1 MQPHHPREDLID
13 ETAAETFPASDAP
26 AWTVAHA
33 GAPAVI
39 ARSAPLWGDL
49 RQILRADVENLAD
62 CVTPTAAEDY
72 IARAM
77 VEAGRPVL
85 RGPIVPPRHARD
97 VEVELFGRVAES
109 CVVVGTHYGTR
120 LGVESCAVLLAL
132 VRALAAMRPHNTV
145 RIVAF
150 ANDAGLRGADLYLER
165 LQEAGTAVRAMV
177 ALERLGFSRERAPLA
192 LVGDLR
198 DRRLVRAVGATFRAS
213 SPVEARVLV
222 RPRWLPSQRESDA
235 APFRRAGWPAIG
247 VRGRLTFDGMAS
259 AVPGLAAIVGQL
271 AAGNLPTAAPS
282 PA

>member
-1 MQPHHPREDLID
+1 MQPHPPREELID
-13 ETAAETFPASDAP
+13 ETGAETFPASDAP

-33 GAPAVI
+33 GAPAV
-39 ARSAPLWGDL
+39 ALRSTSPWGDL
-49 RQILRADVENLAD
+49 RQVLRDDVEGLAG
-62 CVTPTAAEDY
+62 CETPTTEEEY

-77 VEAGRPVL
+77 VEAGRIVVLGPV
-85 RGPIVPPRHARD
+85 VAPRHARE
-97 VEVELFGRVAES
+97 VEVELLGDHRDS

-132 VRALAAMRPHNTV
+132 VRALAGVHPHHTV
-145 RIVAF
+145 RFVAF
-150 ANDAGLRGADLYLER
+150 ANEAGLRGADLYLER
-165 LQEAGTAVRAMV
+165 LDEAGTSVRAMV

-198 DRRLVRAVGATFRAS
+198 DRRLVRAAGVAFRAS
-213 SPVEARVLV
+213 SRVDARVLV
-222 RPRWLPSQRESDA
+222 RPAWLPSQRESDA
-235 APFRRAGWPAIG
+235 APFRRAGLPAIG

-259 AVPGLAAIVGQL
+259 AVPGLAAVVGQL